1 MRANQIKLYDLEA
14 VNTTIVLRELVPNPD
29 LITICLH
36 DLQAVATDIV
46 LREIPC
52 IASAAAS
59 YYGILKY
66 WTGAVWER
74 ALLKAYGGSFTAGK
88 PLKLWD
94 GATWQDIDAT
104 G

>member
-1 MRANQIKLYDLEA
+1 MFDLA
-14 VNTTIVLRELVPNPD
+14 AT
-29 LITICLH
+29 
-36 DLQAVATDIV
+36 ATDIIMH
-46 LREIPC
+46 EIPC

-66 WTGAVWER
+66 WTGAIWER
-74 ALLKAYGGSFTAGK
+74 ALLKTYNGSFAAK

-94 GATWQDIDAT
+94 GATWQEIDTT